1 MTQSLSGKIAIVTGA
16 SEGIGARLAAAL
28 RGRGARLALVARSES
43 KLRAVAGPED
53 LVIPCDLTQD
63 ATRSTVI
70 DRALEHFGGI
80 DILINN
86 AGRGSYYS
94 AIDNPLEDARSMFDL
109 NFFAPFHLAQLAAP
123 WLQKSRGT
131 LVNVSSIAG
140 QMSLPWLAMYSASK
154 FALASLTST
163 QRMELRRDG
172 VNVMAVFP
180 GYVDTDFQ
188 TNAAGAA
195 PPPSIVKGKRFAV
208 TSAECA
214 EAIVR
219 GIEQRRS
226 VVVTPRIGWVLVWM
240 NRLFPAMVE
249 SQVGKA

>member
-16 SEGIGARLAAAL
+16 SEGIGARLATAL
-28 RGRGARLALVARSES
+28 RARGARLALVARNEE
-43 KLRAVAGPED
+43 KLKAVAGPED

-63 ATRSTVI
+63 AAHAPVI
-70 DRALEHFGGI
+70 DRTIERFGQI

-86 AGRGSYYS
+86 AGRGSYYN
-94 AIDNPLEDARSMFDL
+94 AIDTPLDDARDMFDL

-123 WLQKSRGT
+123 WLRKTKGT

-140 QMSLPWLAMYSASK
+140 QMSLPWLAVYSSSK

-163 QRMELRRDG
+163 QRMELGRSG

-180 GYVDTDFQ
+180 GYVDTGFQ
-188 TNAAGAA
+188 ANATGAA
-195 PPPSIVKGKRFAV
+195 PPPSVVKGKQFAV
-208 TSAECA
+208 TSEECA

-219 GIEQRRS
+219 GIERRS
-226 VVVTPRIGWVLVWM
+226 SMVVTPRIGWVLVWI
-240 NRLFPAMVE
+240 NRLFPAIVE

>member
-16 SEGIGARLAAAL
+16 SDGIGARLAIAL
-28 RGRGARLALVARSES
+28 RARGARLALVARNEE
-43 KLRAVAGPED
+43 KLKAVAGPED

-63 ATRSTVI
+63 AAHAPVI
-70 DRALEHFGGI
+70 DRTIARFGQI

-86 AGRGSYYS
+86 AGRGSYYN
-94 AIDNPLEDARSMFDL
+94 AIDTPLDDARSMFDL

-123 WLQKSRGT
+123 SLRKTKGT

-140 QMSLPWLAMYSASK
+140 QMSLPWLAVYSSSK

-163 QRMELRRDG
+163 QRMELARSG

-180 GYVDTDFQ
+180 GYVDTGFQ
-188 TNAAGAA
+188 SNATGAA
-195 PPPSIVKGKRFAV
+195 PPPSVVKGKQFAV

-219 GIEQRRS
+219 GIERRS
-226 VVVTPRIGWVLVWM
+226 SMVVTPRIGWVLVWI
-240 NRLFPAMVE
+240 NRLFPALVE